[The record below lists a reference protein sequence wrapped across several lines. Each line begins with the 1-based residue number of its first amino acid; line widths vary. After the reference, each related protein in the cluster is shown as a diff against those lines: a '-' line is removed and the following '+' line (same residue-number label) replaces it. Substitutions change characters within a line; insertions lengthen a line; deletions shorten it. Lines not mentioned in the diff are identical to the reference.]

1 MQYGNHSETAEA
13 LPSTGGGHCPGSSYF
28 SPAVL
33 EIETKTFV
41 LPCVCEFART
51 CFLEVSIVNPSS
63 VQQVHP
69 MGCVV
74 AVSSSSPRPRLN
86 TCVGVSVRSEQAGDV
101 KLGIRMRQTHRPL
114 PLHARDTEETGGGA
128 IEALGCRSRSFHAAG
143 PASPTPPSPPL
154 PPRVRPLSMIP
165 SLQIDDLLCS
175 SPCPVRHSVQN
186 SRSTTAS
193 GYKHP
198 DFWLSSRPSRC
209 LFVVRTNGG
218 SEDFSYRKCVQAY
231 VKRTYPTLPHADRF
245 LQKRLFQKRS

>member
-1 MQYGNHSETAEA
+1 M
-13 LPSTGGGHCPGSSYF
+13 
-28 SPAVL
+28 
-33 EIETKTFV
+33 
-41 LPCVCEFART
+41 
-51 CFLEVSIVNPSS
+51 
-63 VQQVHP
+63 
-69 MGCVV
+69 
-74 AVSSSSPRPRLN
+74 N

-193 GYKHP
+193 GTP
-198 DFWLSSRPSRC
+198 LPLPSSSSPGQILGEDSMGAERFYYFGRG
-209 LFVVRTNGG
+209 FGG
-218 SEDFSYRKCVQAY
+218 RRNREGRDAVAY
-231 VKRTYPTLPHADRF
+231 GIF
-245 LQKRLFQKRS
+245 

>member
-74 AVSSSSPRPRLN
+74 AVSSSSPTFFQTN
-86 TCVGVSVRSEQAGDV
+86 AGNLL
-101 KLGIRMRQTHRPL
+101 KRERN
-114 PLHARDTEETGGGA
+114 GA
-128 IEALGCRSRSFHAAG
+128 A
-143 PASPTPPSPPL
+143 
-154 PPRVRPLSMIP
+154 
-165 SLQIDDLLCS
+165 
-175 SPCPVRHSVQN
+175 
-186 SRSTTAS
+186 
-193 GYKHP
+193 K
-198 DFWLSSRPSRC
+198 
-209 LFVVRTNGG
+209 
-218 SEDFSYRKCVQAY
+218 K
-231 VKRTYPTLPHADRF
+231 KTLM
-245 LQKRLFQKRS
+245 S